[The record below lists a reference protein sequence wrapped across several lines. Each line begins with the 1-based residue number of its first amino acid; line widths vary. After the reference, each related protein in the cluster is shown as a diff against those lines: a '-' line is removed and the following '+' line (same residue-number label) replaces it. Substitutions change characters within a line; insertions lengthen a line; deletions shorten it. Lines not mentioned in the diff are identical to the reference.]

1 MRAPRCP
8 TWWRELDADTV
19 TAECLRQALT
29 GVRDRGW
36 THHIQRLMVLG
47 SHALQ
52 RGYRPA
58 ELTEWFATA
67 FVDGFRWV
75 MPTNVIGM
83 SQHADGGKL
92 ATKPYTSGG
101 AYINK
106 MSDHCG
112 DCAYDPKK
120 RLGDDA
126 CPFTAGYWSFVH
138 RHRDLL
144 AKNNRTQRSVASMD
158 RLKDLDAVLEQ
169 ESARRTF

>member
-1 MRAPRCP
+1 M
-8 TWWRELDADTV
+8 
-19 TAECLRQALT
+19 

-47 SHALQ
+47 NHALQ
-52 RGYRPA
+52 RGYRPS

-67 FVDGFRWV
+67 YVDGFRWV
-75 MPTNVIGM
+75 MPTNVVGM
-83 SQHADGGKL
+83 SQHADGGQL
-92 ATKPYTSGG
+92 ATKPYASGG

-106 MSDHCG
+106 MSDHCS

-144 AKNNRTQRSVASMD
+144 AENNRAQRAVSSME
-158 RLKDLDAVLEQ
+158 RLKDLDTVLEQ
-169 ESARRTF
+169 ESSRRSF